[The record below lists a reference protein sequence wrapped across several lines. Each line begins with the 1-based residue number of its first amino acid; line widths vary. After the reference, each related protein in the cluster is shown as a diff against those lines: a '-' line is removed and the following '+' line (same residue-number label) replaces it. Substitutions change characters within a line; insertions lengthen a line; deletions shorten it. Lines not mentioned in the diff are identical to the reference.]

1 MRHTYATPAPPS
13 PPRPSR
19 PRAEEAPPR
28 TLSSPPLTTTP
39 RLFVACP
46 DSRRSLTQDRRGRS
60 ARRRPRSLRRVE
72 GEVRLLRTFEGLFL
86 RGARGGRRD
95 RAPAGAREAPRE
107 TRTGRTSSFSQ
118 AKTKMAPRARMG
130 EKARTS
136 LAAFQAYLRGGAMR
150 ARAARRS
157 GTPRHALGVLRP
169 RRRVTEVVRGLERLR
184 RLRRRR
190 LRRRLL
196 RHLLRSL
203 RALFL
208 RDDGQRR
215 ARGDEEQDERAPR
228 KDHGSSVDRRR
239 RVEAAVCAS
248 RGGEGPASLRRCG
261 ASEPQRRIPRRS
273 CRVSAAA
280 RVCLLLSSRTI
291 APCSHVPSSAGASG
305 TAPSPFVEC
314 DRRSVGPS
322 RRPRSARRRA

>member
-46 DSRRSLTQDRRGRS
+46 DSRQSLTQDRRGRS

-239 RVEAAVCAS
+239 RVEAVCAS
-248 RGGEGPASLRRCG
+248 REAERDP
-261 ASEPQRRIPRRS
+261 PRSGDAGRPS
-273 CRVSAAA
+273 RNAEFLAA
-280 RVCLLLSSRTI
+280 RAEFLRLLECASCCLL
-291 APCSHVPSSAGASG
+291 
-305 TAPSPFVEC
+305 APSHHARTFRPPRVRLE
-314 DRRSVGPS
+314 RLPVPLLSVIVVP
-322 RRPRSARRRA
+322 